1 MNNDK
6 QVDEDIKIP
15 PLADKKRF
23 LASIIIGGVI
33 LILIASS
40 FINKNKEEN
49 TEEEIPP
56 LTLISEPVDVSITLP
71 EEKRVEPTWEKPK
84 VSEEQKELP
93 ELPDLEALET
103 RLAMQ
108 KEALAQRIHDRI
120 NAPIM
125 VYDNSNNDR
134 TNSEPSTTASASS
147 STNVRNRDPN
157 RAFQA
162 DLAKKESASS
172 QAEYTGPLNVLIL
185 EGTLI
190 HATLETAINSDL
202 PGQLRAVVTN
212 PVYAAN
218 GTQVL
223 IPPAS
228 RVIAEY
234 KSGIVQGQTRVFVIA
249 TRVITPDGISI
260 PLNSGVASPLGVAGI
275 GADTIDRYFL
285 ERFGQA
291 SLLALIGAGAA
302 NIGVGTEDQYN
313 SAAFYREEVASSF
326 SAAANEA
333 LDNSLPRGP
342 TLHVNQGKPI
352 TLFVASDISF
362 ENVYADQLKN
372 NHVMVF
378 RQ

>member
-1 MNNDK
+1 MDSNK
-6 QVDEDIKIP
+6 EVDEDIKIP

-23 LASIIIGGVI
+23 LGSIIVGGII
-33 LILIASS
+33 LILLGLS
-40 FINKNKEEN
+40 FFNKKKEEN
-49 TEEEIPP
+49 SEQEMQP
-56 LTLISEPVDVSITLP
+56 LTMISDPVDVSITLP
-71 EEKRVEPTWEKPK
+71 NEREIDRTWQTPE
-84 VSEEQKELP
+84 VVQEQKELP

-125 VYDNSNNDR
+125 VIDNSNNDR
-134 TNSEPSTTASASS
+134 TPESSITASS
-147 STNVRNRDPN
+147 STNTRNRDPN
-157 RAFQA
+157 MAFQA
-162 DLAKKESASS
+162 DLAKKENITS
-172 QAEYTGPLNVLIL
+172 QAEYIGPLNALIL

-190 HATLETAINSDL
+190 HASLETAINSDL
-202 PGQLRAVVTN
+202 PGQLRAVVTY
-212 PVYAAN
+212 PVYAAD

-249 TRVITPDGISI
+249 TRVITPEGISI
-260 PLNSGVASPLGVAGI
+260 PLNSGIASPLGVAGI
-275 GADTIDRYFL
+275 GADTIDRYFI

-313 SAAFYREEVASSF
+313 SASFYREEVASSF
-326 SAAANEA
+326 SAAANDA

-342 TLHVNQGKPI
+342 TLHINQGKPI
-352 TLFVASDISF
+352 TLFVAADISF
-362 ENVYADQLKN
+362 ESVYADQLNN
-372 NHVMVF
+372 NHAMVF
-378 RQ
+378 KQ